1 MCVTSR
7 PGPRRSCRRANGSRT
22 RSSKL
27 VSLFQPFAP
36 TEVWQHGHGNLKQLV
51 TEWYKDDPAF
61 AGVEVVAWCKL
72 LKDKDAQPGSTSM
85 VSKFS
90 FEYTPSRKRRSLD
103 ALLGLCVVSVCDL
116 SIYLSIYLW
125 LYALRSAGWDCVVI
139 ARWV

>member
-72 LKDKDAQPGSTSM
+72 LKDKDTQPGSTSM

-90 FEYTPSRKRRSLD
+90 FEYTPSRKRSL
-103 ALLGLCVVSVCDL
+103 GQP
-116 SIYLSIYLW
+116 
-125 LYALRSAGWDCVVI
+125 
-139 ARWV
+139 

>member
-1 MCVTSR
+1 M
-7 PGPRRSCRRANGSRT
+7 
-22 RSSKL
+22 
-27 VSLFQPFAP
+27 
-36 TEVWQHGHGNLKQLV
+36 
-51 TEWYKDDPAF
+51 
-61 AGVEVVAWCKL
+61 EVVAWCKL

-125 LYALRSAGWDCVVI
+125 LYAFRSAGWDCVVI

>member
-90 FEYTPSRKRRSLD
+90 FEYTPSRKRSL
-103 ALLGLCVVSVCDL
+103 GQP
-116 SIYLSIYLW
+116 
-125 LYALRSAGWDCVVI
+125 
-139 ARWV
+139 